1 MSRQGDFHDKG
12 FIMIRISEVVL
23 PGHPDKF
30 CDQIADAIVAECVA
44 TDREAYTQIEVS
56 AWADRISLT
65 GGISTRRPL
74 ARPLEAIVREVA
86 QDLYRPGNFIDPQR
100 FEVLSNVCIE
110 VGDCLRYTRHVN
122 DQAIVIGWAGYD
134 AHTRFLPPEHFL
146 AHALAE
152 ALFDATRGGLLDG
165 EGPDGKLLVRLREEG
180 VRWQIEHLLVT
191 LQQRETTSLTTLIGG
206 ITDTLAAA
214 YANLQQADPRW
225 VADFNDITLLTNPNG
240 PLVEA
245 GTHGDNGQ
253 TGRKLVVDYYGPRVP
268 MGGGALSGK
277 HLSHIDRIG
286 AYAARQ
292 AAIRAVK
299 TGAQTCLV
307 RLAWA
312 PNTPEPLDVSYEMEG
327 RGERLPAEWFE
338 HGEMCERFDAGEIT
352 MEHGRGWHFWVGG

>member
-1 MSRQGDFHDKG
+1 
-12 FIMIRISEVVL
+12 MIRISEVVL

-44 TDREAYTQIEVS
+44 TDRHAYAQIEVA

-74 ARPLEAIVREVA
+74 TRSLDAIVREVA
-86 QDLYRPGNFIDPQR
+86 HDLYRPGNFIDPTR
-100 FEVLSNVCIE
+100 FEVLSNVCVE

-122 DQAIVIGWAGYD
+122 DQSIVIGWAGYD

-146 AHALAE
+146 AHALSA
-152 ALFDATRGGLLDG
+152 ALFESTRNGPLEG

-180 VRWQIEHLLVT
+180 DHWRIEHVLVT
-191 LQQRETTSLTTLIGG
+191 LQQRETTAFLTLTDG
-206 ITDTLAAA
+206 ITRTLAAR
-214 YANLQQADPRW
+214 YAQLQATDSRW
-225 VADFNDITLLTNPNG
+225 VTDFTDITLLINPNG

-253 TGRKLVVDYYGPRVP
+253 TGRKLVVDFYGPRVP
-268 MGGGALSGK
+268 IGGGALSGK

-286 AYAARQ
+286 AYAARH
-292 AAIRAVK
+292 AAIQAVAS
-299 TGAQTCLV
+299 GATTCTV

-312 PNTPEPLDVSYEMEG
+312 PNMSVPLDVDYEMEG
-327 RGERLPAEWFE
+327 RGARMPAAWFAHE
-338 HGEMCERFDAGEIT
+338 AMCERFDAGEIT
-352 MEHGRGWHFWVGG
+352 ADLGRGWHFWDEGPSWNVSA